1 MDWVLKIAHAEDWT
15 AAQQSGEYR
24 VPSLDDEGFI
34 HLSRPHQVHIPA
46 NRLYSDTPGLLIL
59 WIDPSRLTAELREEP
74 GTGGEDMTFPHLYGE
89 LNVDAVVAAS
99 PVGPWRKGEFRL
111 PAAPGDS

>member
-1 MDWVLKIAHAEDWT
+1 MDWVLKIAHVEDWR
-15 AAQQSGEYR
+15 AAQASGVYR

-46 NRLYSDTPGLLIL
+46 NKLYSDTSGLLIL

-99 PVGPWRKGEFRL
+99 PVEPWREGAFRL
-111 PAAPGDS
+111 PAAPG